1 MKTVAYT
8 SQTGH
13 DFITPLEA
21 KKKNVGTVYSIHP
34 AGERH
39 EMHVKRSAEKYY
51 FAYTP
56 QNRNSPGTTAP
67 ESLTHAL
74 CKMAIASLANKGTET
89 KLEYTVYK
97 NNIEEKHEAT
107 IKFSHGENERS
118 FVVNGSRFTVDVYC
132 QFESINPDNEYLSL
146 SSKWNGHVAF
156 EIFVTHG
163 LSSNDP
169 KVNSLAGIG
178 IPIIQIKIGATS
190 KLNLIEDRD
199 LTDSHTVKTVIE
211 SHIRKLENMFK
222 KRIYGY
228 LLRDV
233 MSETY
238 NHEVQMIQAL
248 NEKDERIDELKHE
261 AEAFKKKLYELQA
274 SNSEQR
280 NLCTSLREQNS
291 DLQQQLR
298 NQSLKYATETEIEK
312 PKSNSLLNRFLG
324 RLWK

>member
-118 FVVNGSRFTVDVYC
+118 FVVNGSRFAVDVYC

-199 LTDSHTVKTVIE
+199 LTDSDSVKTVIE
-211 SHIRKLENMFK
+211 NHIRKLENIFK
-222 KRIYGY
+222 KKISGR

-233 MSETY
+233 MSQAY
-238 NHEVQMIQAL
+238 NHEIQMIQAESPRDSRRP
-248 NEKDERIDELKHE
+248 N
-261 AEAFKKKLYELQA
+261 F
-274 SNSEQR
+274 
-280 NLCTSLREQNS
+280 LREYPYE
-291 DLQQQLR
+291 
-298 NQSLKYATETEIEK
+298 KY
-312 PKSNSLLNRFLG
+312 LLT
-324 RLWK
+324 

>member
-1 MKTVAYT
+1 MKTLAYT

-56 QNRNSPGTTAP
+56 QDRNSPGVTAP

-107 IKFSHGENERS
+107 IKFSYGENERS

-132 QFESINPDNEYLSL
+132 QFESINPDYEYLSL

-163 LSSNDP
+163 LSSNDI
-169 KVNSLAGIG
+169 KVSCLAGIG
-178 IPIIQIKIGATS
+178 IPIIQIKIGAAS
-190 KLNLIEDRD
+190 KLNLNENRD
-199 LTDSHTVKTVIE
+199 LTDSNTVKTVIE
-211 SHIRKLENMFK
+211 NHIRKLENIFK
-222 KRIYGY
+222 KKISGR

-233 MSETY
+233 MSQAY
-238 NHEVQMIQAL
+238 NHEIQMIQAESPRDSRRP
-248 NEKDERIDELKHE
+248 N
-261 AEAFKKKLYELQA
+261 F
-274 SNSEQR
+274 
-280 NLCTSLREQNS
+280 LREYPYE
-291 DLQQQLR
+291 
-298 NQSLKYATETEIEK
+298 KY
-312 PKSNSLLNRFLG
+312 LLT
-324 RLWK
+324 

>member
-1 MKTVAYT
+1 MKTLAYT

-13 DFITPLEA
+13 VFITPLEA
-21 KKKNVGTVYSIHP
+21 KKKNVGTVYSIHT
-34 AGERH
+34 AGKRL

-51 FAYTP
+51 FAFTP
-56 QNRNSPGTTAP
+56 QDGNSPGVTGP
-67 ESLTHAL
+67 ETLTHAL

-89 KLEYTVYK
+89 KLKYYVYK
-97 NNIEEKHEAT
+97 DNVKENHEVT
-107 IKFSHGENERS
+107 VKFSHGENERT
-118 FVVNGSRFTVDVYC
+118 FVVNNKRFTVDVYC
-132 QFESINPDNEYLSL
+132 EFESSNPDNEYLSL

-156 EIFVTHG
+156 EIYVTHG

-169 KVNSLAGIG
+169 KVISLAEIG
-178 IPIIQIKIGATS
+178 IPIIQVKINADNS
-190 KLNLIEDRD
+190 LFLNEDRV
-199 LTDSHTVKTVIE
+199 LTDSKTAKTVIE
-211 SHIRKLENMFK
+211 NHIRLLENSFK
-222 KRIYGY
+222 KSIRGR

-233 MSETY
+233 MSQSY

-261 AEAFKKKLYELQA
+261 ADAFKKKLYELQA

-312 PKSNSLLNRFLG
+312 HNSNSLLNRFLG
-324 RLWK
+324 RFWK

>member
-56 QNRNSPGTTAP
+56 QNRNSPSTTAP

-74 CKMAIASLANKGTET
+74 CKMAIASLANNGTET

-107 IKFSHGENERS
+107 IKFSYGENERS

-146 SSKWNGHVAF
+146 SSKWNGQVAF

-199 LTDSHTVKTVIE
+199 LTDSDSVKTVIE
-211 SHIRKLENMFK
+211 NHIRKLENMFK

-324 RLWK
+324 RFWK